1 MSSLLPGT
9 IGGQY
14 HGLTMTTGAGE
25 QSFERGTS
33 RLSPRATALLA
44 RCLCAL
50 SLTLTVLGLFLL
62 VVSRSPVGVPVY
74 AGAPV
79 YDYWLENTVIA
90 ISFSTVGAIITPR
103 LPPQNPIGWIF
114 CSIGVIAGMRLFVSE
129 YAIVTLLA
137 EPSSVPAM
145 LPGGEVVAW
154 ISSWLWVSHIGLF
167 VFLALLFPDGRLPS
181 SRWRPFGWLV
191 GVVVVTG
198 MVAVALWPETAAGF
212 DLINHPLG
220 IEVATDTVNPVET
233 ILYALGLIAAAS
245 LLVRLR
251 RSIGVKRQQVKWF
264 AYAVAVLATSA
275 ILAYVVSESVRVVW
289 LEWVSFMLVIASVVG
304 LPVAVGIAILRY
316 RLYNIDLLLNRT
328 LVYGALTAVLAAVY
342 FGIIVLFQ
350 ALFRAFTG
358 QESQLAVVVSTLAI
372 AALFTPLRL
381 RIQSFID
388 RRFYRRKYDAR
399 KTLEAFSAKL
409 RTETDLD
416 ALSSDLI
423 EVIRE
428 TMQPTRVSL
437 WLKSPERAREAT
449 EKATAAI
456 EVPEI
461 EIAPDDSILA
471 YLANVSGVVEVE
483 KLALDSQAL
492 RAMKSAD
499 IELVVPLVSQGEL
512 IGLLNL
518 GSRLSQQ
525 EYSADDR
532 KLLSDLSTQAA
543 PAVRVARL
551 VRQQQEAETRYRTLV
566 EQTPAIT
573 YVQEPVES
581 SNPKAVTY
589 ISPQYETILG
599 YPPESKIIDEE
610 HWNSIVHP
618 EDRERVLAEEARS
631 DQTGEPFRV
640 EYRVIA
646 GDGRV
651 VWVRDEAT
659 LVRDEEGQPLY
670 WLGVQYDVTEQK
682 REAQE
687 RERIE
692 QELRIARL
700 IQQTLL
706 PKTLP
711 ELSGYDVAAYYQ
723 PAREVGGDFYDLFE
737 LEGGR
742 LGLVV
747 GDVTDKGI
755 PAALVMATTRTM
767 LRVSAQRL
775 FPPAE
780 VLKRTNEALVPDI
793 PPNMFITCLYAILD
807 TESGRLVYANAGHD
821 PPYLRHNGSDVEE
834 LRARGM
840 PLGLMPGMEYE
851 EKEITLERGESVL
864 FYSDGLVEAHDSH
877 HEMFGFPKLQGLV
890 GTHRSG
896 GSSLI
901 DFLLSELTHFAGE
914 DWEQEDDITLVT
926 LERSDEL

>member
-1 MSSLLPGT
+1 
-9 IGGQY
+9 
-14 HGLTMTTGAGE
+14 MTTGTGE
-25 QSFERGTS
+25 QSFERGVA

-44 RCLCAL
+44 RCLCAF

-62 VVSRSPVGVPVY
+62 IVSRTPVGAPIY

-79 YDYWLENTVIA
+79 FDYWLENTVIA
-90 ISFSTVGAIITPR
+90 ISFSTVGAIVTPR
-103 LPPQNPIGWIF
+103 LPPRNHIGWIF
-114 CSIGVIAGMRLFVSE
+114 CAIGVIAGMRLFVSE

-145 LPGGEVVAW
+145 LPGGEVLAW

-167 VFLALLFPDGRLPS
+167 VVLALLFPNGRLPS
-181 SRWRPFGWLV
+181 SRWRPFGWLI
-191 GVVVVTG
+191 GVVIVTG
-198 MVAVALWPETAAGF
+198 TVSVALWPETAAGF
-212 DLINHPLG
+212 DLVNHPLG

-233 ILYALGLIAAAS
+233 ILYALGLVAAAS

-251 RSIGVKRQQVKWF
+251 RSMGVERQQVKWF

-275 ILAYVVSESVRVVW
+275 ILAYVVSESVGVVW
-289 LEWVSFMLVIASVVG
+289 LEWASSMLVIASVVG

-342 FGIIVLFQ
+342 VGSIVLFQ
-350 ALFRAFTG
+350 AFFRAFTG
-358 QESQLAVVVSTLAI
+358 QESQLAVVISTLAI
-372 AALFTPLRL
+372 AALFSPLRL

-416 ALSSDLI
+416 ALRSELI
-423 EVIRE
+423 AVIRE

-437 WLKSPERAREAT
+437 WLKIPERAREAAKQVTPAT
-449 EKATAAI
+449 EP
-456 EVPEI
+456 PEI
-461 EIAPDDSILA
+461 EIEPDDSILA
-471 YLANVSGVVEVE
+471 YLAEISGVVEVE
-483 KLALDSQAL
+483 KLDLDSPAL
-492 RAMKSAD
+492 GAMKDAD
-499 IELVVPLVSQGEL
+499 IELVVPLASQGEL
-512 IGLLNL
+512 IGLLSL
-518 GSRLSQQ
+518 GPRLSQQ

-532 KLLSDLSTQAA
+532 RLLRDLSTQTA

-551 VRQQQEAETRYRTLV
+551 VRQQVEAETRYRTLV

-573 YVQEPVES
+573 YVQEPLES

-589 ISPQYETILG
+589 VSPQYETILG
-599 YPPESKIIDEE
+599 YSPESQIIDEE
-610 HWNSIVHP
+610 HWLRTVHP
-618 EDRERVLAEEARS
+618 EDRERVLAEEART
-631 DQTGEPFRV
+631 DQTGEHFRM

-651 VWVRDEAT
+651 VWVRDEAS

-670 WLGVQYDVTEQK
+670 WLGLQYDVTEQK

-687 RERIE
+687 RERID

-706 PKTLP
+706 PRTLP
-711 ELSGYDVAAYYQ
+711 EPSGYDIAAYYQ

-737 LEGGR
+737 LEDGR

-775 FPPAE
+775 FPPGE
-780 VLKRTNEALVPDI
+780 VLKRANEALVADI

-821 PPYLRHNGSDVEE
+821 QPYLRHNGSDVEE

-840 PLGLMPGMEYE
+840 PLGLMPGMIYE
-851 EKEITLERGESVL
+851 EKETTLERGESVL
-864 FYSDGLVEAHDSH
+864 FYSDGLVEAHDPH
-877 HEMFGFPKLQGLV
+877 REMFGFPRLQGLV
-890 GTHRSG
+890 GTHHSG
-896 GSSLI
+896 ESSLI
-901 DFLLSELTHFAGE
+901 EFLLSELTNFTGE

-926 LERSDEL
+926 LERSEER